1 MGILQLIASQNFIVV
16 NKELIKI
23 LGLEEA
29 ILIGELASECDYWE
43 RQDKLEN
50 GYFYSTL
57 ENVEENTTLTA
68 FKQRKALNKLKELKL
83 VEVSLRG
90 IPAKRYVK
98 INEEQVIKLFN
109 NKMLKNLTSCSEKNK
124 ELEVKKIN
132 TNNNINNKNKNNNIY
147 NSEFVDTN
155 CIQNGYIGK
164 DRLELGKNN
173 IEKDKETTTKKFKK
187 PTLEEVKAYCLERKN
202 SIDAESFI
210 DYYEANGWKVGRNSM
225 KDWKAAVRTWEKRE
239 TKANKPI
246 KNEWF
251 DKNIKKEELSQEEE
265 EEMKSILN
273 KY

>member
-109 NKMLKNLTSCSEKNK
+109 YKMLKNLTSCSEKNK

-147 NSEFVDTN
+147 NLEFVDTN

-187 PTLEEVKAYCLERKN
+187 PTLEQVKAYCLERKN

-251 DKNIKKEELSQEEE
+251 DKKIEKEELSQEEE

>member
-1 MGILQLIASQNFIVV
+1 MGILQLISSQNFIVV

-225 KDWKAAVRTWEKRE
+225 KDWKAAVRTWEKRG
-239 TKANKPI
+239 TKANRPI

-251 DKNIKKEELSQEEE
+251 DKKIEKEELSQEEE